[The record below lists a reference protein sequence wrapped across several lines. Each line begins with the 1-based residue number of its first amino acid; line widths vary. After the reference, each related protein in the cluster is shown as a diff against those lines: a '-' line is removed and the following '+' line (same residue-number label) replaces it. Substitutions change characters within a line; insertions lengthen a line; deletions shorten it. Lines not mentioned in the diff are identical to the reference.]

1 MAGWTATAPRP
12 PSFFALLSA
21 LADAPIK
28 QSFAVTGSVDQ
39 LGRIQAIG
47 GVNDKIE
54 GFFDAC
60 RITGFTGRQGVII
73 PASNV
78 KHLMLRRD
86 VVAAASEE
94 SFRIFPIETVDQG
107 LALLTG
113 VPAGET
119 GEGGTYSAGTINH
132 RIAARLDAFAAKA
145 AELARNTAI
154 AQSHS

>member
-1 MAGWTATAPRP
+1 
-12 PSFFALLSA
+12 
-21 LADAPIK
+21 
-28 QSFAVTGSVDQ
+28 VTGSVDQ

-47 GVNDKIE
+47 GVNEKIE

-60 RITGFTGRQGVII
+60 GITGFTGRQGVII

-78 KHLMLRRD
+78 KHLMLRQD
-86 VVAAASEE
+86 VVAAAAEE
-94 SFRIFPIETVDQG
+94 RFRIIPIDTVDQG

-113 VPAGET
+113 LAAGEPDA
-119 GEGGTYSAGTINH
+119 EGGYPAGTINH

-154 AQSHS
+154 PQAHA